1 MERCERCREP
11 MPLIKR
17 RHAVTCSSRC
27 RTARHRA
34 RSLPTELTRRG
45 RWVRRAASKV
55 PLQSG
60 GGTAS
65 STSRATWSS
74 YQRAKRSTVGVG
86 LGYVLAEGDGIVC
99 LDLDHVLVDGRPTP
113 AAARLLARIPAT
125 YIEVSP
131 SGTGLHVWGRG
142 RLPRGR
148 RTRLGG
154 VAVEAY
160 SSGRY
165 ITVTGERWKN
175 APSRLADLSE
185 VLSML

>member
-1 MERCERCREP
+1 

-17 RHAVTCSSRC
+17 RHAVTCSPRC

-34 RSLPTELTRRG
+34 RSVPAELTRRD

-60 GGTAS
+60 GGVAS
-65 STSRATWSS
+65 STSPATWSS
-74 YQRAKRSTVGVG
+74 YQEAKRSRVGVG
-86 LGYVLAEGDGIVC
+86 IGYVLADGDGIVC
-99 LDLDHVLVDGRPTP
+99 LDLDHVIDGGRLDP
-113 AAARLLARIPAT
+113 AAERLLARIPAT

-131 SGTGLHVWGRG
+131 SGAGLHVWGRG
-142 RLPRGR
+142 HLPCGR
-148 RTRLGG
+148 RTRVDG

-160 SSGRY
+160 GSGRY
-165 ITVTGERWKN
+165 ITVTGQRWQS

-185 VLSML
+185 VLLTL